1 MRAGRARWLRERA
14 CIPCRPTPA
23 RSRSARSLPSSPRA
37 RAFSCERRAART
49 SITSSIRRTLPPSAE
64 AATASALFAC
74 WRREGPTPRPCAA
87 ARSLSA
93 KARMMTL
100 ASYLPLIRFPLR
112 ARALPAQPN
121 PRGRFGRGG
130 SPPPSVL
137 ASVEKSFR
145 HRVDDGRG
153 VGGDGI
159 DARLDLGQRAEG
171 LLEEMLRVIL
181 HRSLELGPR
190 HHARHQPHGVG
201 LGGGV
206 AMA

>member
-1 MRAGRARWLRERA
+1 MRAGRARWSRERA

-23 RSRSARSLPSSPRA
+23 RSRSAQSLPSSPRA
-37 RAFSCERRAART
+37 RASSCARRAART
-49 SITSSIRRTLPPSAE
+49 SITSSIRTTRPPSAE

-93 KARMMTL
+93 KARTMTL

-112 ARALPAQPN
+112 
-121 PRGRFGRGG
+121 GRGLCPRNRIVG
-130 SPPPSVL
+130 GGWGGGRSPLPSVL
-137 ASVEKSFR
+137 ASVEESFR

-153 VGGDGI
+153 VGGDDI

-171 LLEEMLRVIL
+171 LLEEMLRVVL
-181 HRSLELGPR
+181 HRPLELGPGTTR
-190 HHARHQPHGVG
+190 VTSP
-201 LGGGV
+201 
-206 AMA
+206 MAWASAAE